1 MELFHDHIFLSRLHF
16 AFTAIFHIIWPVLT
30 IGLSIF
36 LVVMEACWFIT
47 RELRYYH
54 HARFWMRLFLLN
66 FAVGV
71 VSGIPMEFQFGTN
84 WSAFSRVG
92 GDIFGHLLGFEASMA
107 FMLEAAFL
115 GNHGVWLETGLTRHA
130 SFCHLYGC
138 FWRLAVGLLDN
149 GCELLDADA
158 DRRSIYQWPV
168 LSDRHFRRNMESG
181 CFLGDHAYVD
191 CLSGNFPLCHR
202 RHQCLVSVEGK
213 ARGIFSHFFQ
223 NGAGGGCHYYP
234 AAGGGG

>member
-1 MELFHDHIFLSRLHF
+1 MEIFQDHFLLSRLQF

-36 LVVMEACWFIT
+36 LVVMEARWLIT
-47 RELRYYH
+47 GDERYYR

-84 WSAFSRVG
+84 WSAFSRAG

-115 GNHGVWLETGLTRHA
+115 GIMAFGWKRVSPAMHLFAATA
-130 SFCHLYGC
+130 S
-138 FWRLAVGLLDN
+138 
-149 GCELLDADA
+149 
-158 DRRSIYQWPV
+158 RR
-168 LSDRHFRRNMESG
+168 
-181 CFLGDHAYVD
+181 
-191 CLSGNFPLCHR
+191 
-202 RHQCLVSVEGK
+202 
-213 ARGIFSHFFQ
+213 
-223 NGAGGGCHYYP
+223 
-234 AAGGGG
+234 